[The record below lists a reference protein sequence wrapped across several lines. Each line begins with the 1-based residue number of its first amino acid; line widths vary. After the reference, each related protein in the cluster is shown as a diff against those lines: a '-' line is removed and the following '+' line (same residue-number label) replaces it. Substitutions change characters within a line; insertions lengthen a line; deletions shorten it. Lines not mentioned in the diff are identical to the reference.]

1 MKTRAKRRLAI
12 GLGALAT
19 ACVCLVAPFAMEQLY
34 LVQLDS
40 VDEATRQKAAGA
52 LAQARSIRAVPRLAD
67 MFRRIP
73 LEYVPHSFTEVD
85 VLHYSGLA
93 LVAIGPSSVPV
104 FIDVLRSE
112 NEHNRDA
119 AIRALGHIASLAAAT
134 ETDDR
139 EFARNADWAIQRI
152 QGTSAAPDSPG
163 WEWLQRKIEQLRMET
178 LLRGEM
184 SQWPHTEDPL

>member
-1 MKTRAKRRLAI
+1 M
-12 GLGALAT
+12 
-19 ACVCLVAPFAMEQLY
+19 
-34 LVQLDS
+34 
-40 VDEATRQKAAGA
+40 
-52 LAQARSIRAVPRLAD
+52 
-67 MFRRIP
+67 
-73 LEYVPHSFTEVD
+73 
-85 VLHYSGLA
+85 HYSGLA

-119 AIRALGHIASLAAAT
+119 AIRALGHLGSVASEAVPGLIRALGDESQGVRCQAARTLGYIGAAAREAISQLAAAT

-178 LLRGEM
+178 LLRGEL